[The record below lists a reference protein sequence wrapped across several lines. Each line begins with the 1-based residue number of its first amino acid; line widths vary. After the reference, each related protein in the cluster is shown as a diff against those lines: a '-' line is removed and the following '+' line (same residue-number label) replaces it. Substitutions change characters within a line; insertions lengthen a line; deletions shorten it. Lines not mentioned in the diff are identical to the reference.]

1 MLTCTDA
8 RTEFTCDSV
17 ERVLAALG
25 MYRTSY
31 SLKFLHELDIE
42 SAKILKEQRNILIL
56 CNTLYSAKRLFARLK
71 IENVVVSWYNPEAS
85 LMVKELVK
93 DSKDKEECT
102 FDGRKLAPRRSAA
115 VARRMIMHSLGL
127 STKAVPSGKEDSERK

>member
-1 MLTCTDA
+1 M
-8 RTEFTCDSV
+8 